1 MFNLMVIVI
10 IQQIPLFFEAPCT
23 SLQRFVGLR
32 PNLQRF
38 VGLRPTKRHQ
48 TLPQPN
54 GGRTTSGRTQA
65 QKSRAPSIDTDG
77 TCL

>member
-32 PNLQRF
+32 P
-38 VGLRPTKRHQ
+38 TKRYQ